1 MSNKVM
7 IVGTG
12 NVGASIAFAILNQR
26 TAVNELILT
35 DIIAKDAEGEAMDL
49 SDALAVAPSYLKI
62 KNGTYKDAK
71 DCDIVVIAAGAPQKT
86 GETRLNLLKKNANI
100 LKGMVD
106 QIMDSGFKGIF
117 IVVTNPMDVMSYLVW
132 KFSGLPSEK
141 VIGTGTILDSARLRE
156 RLSEYLS
163 IHPKSVHAY
172 QIGEHGDSE
181 FALWSAATAGGQK
194 ITTMLKPEILDEI
207 EDYVRNEAYA
217 IINRKGSTHYGIGA
231 CVVQILNCI
240 LNDEKRVL
248 SVSHY
253 HDFDDVYYG
262 CPAVVGKN
270 GIIRSVDVEMSEGE
284 GIKLAKT
291 VGVLKKAISS
301 LKVEGCPKLDRP
313 KHK

>member
-1 MSNKVM
+1 M

-26 TAVNELILT
+26 TAVNELVLT

-156 RLSEYLS
+156 RLSEYLN

-181 FALWSAATAGGQK
+181 FALRSAATAGGQK